1 MNIFGE
7 KVILRA
13 IEKQD
18 NIILKEMMNDPKT
31 EIMLGGSSFPIS
43 TESQENWF
51 SSIRN
56 DAHELRCIVADKS
69 APDIAIGT
77 VILSD
82 IDYING
88 NAQIHIKLIN
98 DEKIRRKGYGSDTIN
113 TITEYAFSFLRLH
126 CVYAEVISYNKPS
139 QYLFLK
145 CNYQC
150 DGTLKSRIF
159 KQGTYWDVIV
169 YSKQNEEN

>member
-7 KVILRA
+7 KTILRA

-18 NIILKEMMNDPKT
+18 NIILKEMINDPQT
-31 EIMLGGSSFPIS
+31 EMMLGGNSFPIS

-51 SSIRN
+51 ASLKN
-56 DAHELRCIVADKS
+56 NPHELRCIVADKN

-88 NAQIHIKLIN
+88 NAQIHIKLTN
-98 DEKIRRKGYGSDTIN
+98 NEKVRRKGYGSDAISA
-113 TITEYAFSFLRLH
+113 ITKYAFSFLRLH
-126 CVYAEVISYNKPS
+126 CIYAEVISYNEPS
-139 QYLFLK
+139 QKMFLK
-145 CNYQC
+145 CNYQRE
-150 DGTLKSRIF
+150 GTLKSRIF
-159 KQGTYWDVIV
+159 KQGTYWDVVV